1 MARQYVITEEE
12 MMSLIEGLELRKL
25 RDGNVCDPFR
35 HMDDAWRNLSDKE
48 KQNMQPAVESLHK
61 GFHYVVVRWAQK
73 MGFDG
78 YRK

>member
-12 MMSLIEGLELRKL
+12 MLSLIETLELAKL
-25 RDGNVCDPFR
+25 RQFDSHASMSPIHRD
-35 HMDDAWRNLSDKE
+35 E
-48 KQNMQPAVESLHK
+48 IESVHRT
-61 GFHYVVVRWAQK
+61 FHFHVVKWAQK